1 MKPNYHLRLPTA
13 GFTFKPVAPKE
24 KRVSNSHKHLTRI
37 LYCKAVKTEDGW
49 KAHINTKGI
58 EGYQDVTILDF
69 TEKSFGL
76 RGHNN
81 IFYIDV
87 DTKHWVRFIRND
99 VDAMFAE
106 NVSPGY
112 YSLCP
117 NCVFS
122 GHIVKVDG
130 VSQFDMSIYQ
140 GTLKECESL
149 LTMTNKKKK
158 DEEE

>member
-1 MKPNYHLRLPTA
+1 MKPTYHLRLPTA
-13 GFTFKPVAPKE
+13 GFTFKPVVLKPKRE
-24 KRVSNSHKHLTRI
+24 SNSHKPLTRI

-49 KAHINTKGI
+49 KAYINTKGI
-58 EGYQDVTILDF
+58 EGYQDSTILDF

-81 IFYIDV
+81 IFYIDKK
-87 DTKHWVRFIRND
+87 DNRWVRLIRND
-99 VDAMFAE
+99 ADATLSE
-106 NVSPGY
+106 NISQGY

-130 VSQFDMSIYQ
+130 NYQFDMSVYQ
-140 GTLKECESL
+140 GTLKQCESL

-158 DEEE
+158 DDEE